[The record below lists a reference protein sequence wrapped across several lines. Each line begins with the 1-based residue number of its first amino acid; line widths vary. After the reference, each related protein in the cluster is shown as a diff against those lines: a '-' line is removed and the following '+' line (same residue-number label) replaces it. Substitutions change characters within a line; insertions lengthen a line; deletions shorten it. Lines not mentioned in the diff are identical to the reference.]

1 MSTLPDTDLHAAF
14 SSLEKEGFTPKV
26 HCVEMLDRYPIP
38 GSTKNT
44 HLRHMFALVWE
55 YGRDT
60 FDSDCIE
67 QCFGGEHRSAV
78 RAAVMEGAF
87 ELDLTH
93 EIPEGADVEAFR
105 KSLME
110 ETIVPAVI
118 EWTTRVFG
126 HPVTKTASS
135 SHRLVMNAQG
145 VYEQI

>member
-44 HLRHMFALVWE
+44 HLRH
-55 YGRDT
+55 T

-67 QCFGGEHRSAV
+67 QCFVGEHRSAV

>member
-1 MSTLPDTDLHAAF
+1 MSALPDTDLHAAF

-26 HCVEMLDRYPIP
+26 ECVELLGRYHVP

-44 HLRHMFALVWE
+44 ILRHMLSLVWE
-55 YGRDT
+55 HSRGT

-67 QCFGGEHRSAV
+67 QFFGGRHRAAV
-78 RAAVMEGAF
+78 RAALMKGDF

-105 KSLME
+105 KSLKE
-110 ETIVPAVI
+110 ETITPAVI

-126 HPVTKTASS
+126 HPVTETAPGSL
-135 SHRLVMNAQG
+135 RMVMNAQG
-145 VYEQI
+145 TYERI

>member
-14 SSLEKEGFTPKV
+14 SSLEKKGFTPKV
-26 HCVEMLDRYPIP
+26 HCVEVMERYPVP

-44 HLRHMFALVWE
+44 HLRHMFGLVWE
-55 YGRDT
+55 HSRGT

-67 QCFGGEHRSAV
+67 QFFGGEHRSAV
-78 RAAVMEGAF
+78 RAALMKGDF

-105 KSLME
+105 KSLKE
-110 ETIVPAVI
+110 ETITPAVI

-126 HPVTKTASS
+126 HPVTQTAPSS
-135 SHRLVMNAQG
+135 RRMVMYAQG
-145 VYEQI
+145 TYERI

>member
-1 MSTLPDTDLHAAF
+1 MSTQPDTDLHAAF

-26 HCVEMLDRYPIP
+26 QCVELLGRYPVP

-44 HLRHMFALVWE
+44 ILRHMLSLVWE
-55 YGRDT
+55 HSRGT

-67 QCFGGEHRSAV
+67 QFFGGRHRSAV
-78 RAAVMEGAF
+78 RAALMKGDF

-105 KSLME
+105 KSLKE
-110 ETIVPAVI
+110 ETITPAVV

-126 HPVTKTASS
+126 HPVTEAASS
-135 SHRLVMNAQG
+135 SLRMVMNAEG
-145 VYEQI
+145 TYERI

>member
-14 SSLEKEGFTPKV
+14 SSLEKKGFTPKV
-26 HCVEMLDRYPIP
+26 ECVELLGRYPVP

-44 HLRHMFALVWE
+44 ILRHIFTLVWE
-55 YGRDT
+55 HSRGM

-67 QCFGGEHRSAV
+67 QFFVGEHRSAV
-78 RAAVMEGAF
+78 RAALMNGDF

-105 KSLME
+105 KSLKE
-110 ETIVPAVI
+110 ETITPAVV

-126 HPVTKTASS
+126 HPVTQTASS
-135 SHRLVMNAQG
+135 SRRMVMNAQG
-145 VYEQI
+145 TYERI

>member
-14 SSLEKEGFTPKV
+14 SSLESHGFVPKV
-26 HCVEMLDRYPIP
+26 HCVEMLDHYPIP

-44 HLRHMFALVWE
+44 HLRHTFDLVWE

-67 QCFGGEHRSAV
+67 HFFIGEHRSAV

-93 EIPEGADVEAFR
+93 EIPEGADVKAFR

-110 ETIVPAVI
+110 ETITPAVV

>member
-14 SSLEKEGFTPKV
+14 SSLESHGFVPKV
-26 HCVEMLDRYPIP
+26 HCVEMLDHYPIP

-44 HLRHMFALVWE
+44 HLRHTFDLVWE

-67 QCFGGEHRSAV
+67 HFFVGEHRSAV

-93 EIPEGADVEAFR
+93 EIPEGADVEVFR

-110 ETIVPAVI
+110 ETIAPAVN

>member
-1 MSTLPDTDLHAAF
+1 
-14 SSLEKEGFTPKV
+14 
-26 HCVEMLDRYPIP
+26 
-38 GSTKNT
+38 
-44 HLRHMFALVWE
+44 
-55 YGRDT
+55 
-60 FDSDCIE
+60 
-67 QCFGGEHRSAV
+67 
-78 RAAVMEGAF
+78 MEGAF

-135 SHRLVMNAQG
+135 SHRLVMNTQG

>member
-1 MSTLPDTDLHAAF
+1 MNGD
-14 SSLEKEGFTPKV
+14 
-26 HCVEMLDRYPIP
+26 
-38 GSTKNT
+38 
-44 HLRHMFALVWE
+44 
-55 YGRDT
+55 
-60 FDSDCIE
+60 
-67 QCFGGEHRSAV
+67 
-78 RAAVMEGAF
+78 F

-110 ETIVPAVI
+110 ETITPAVI

>member
-14 SSLEKEGFTPKV
+14 SSLESQGFTPKV

-44 HLRHMFALVWE
+44 HLRHIFTLLWE
-55 YGRDT
+55 HSRDT

-67 QCFGGEHRSAV
+67 QCFVGEHRSAV

-105 KSLME
+105 KNLKE
-110 ETIVPAVI
+110 ETITPAVV

-126 HPVTKTASS
+126 HPVTETAPSS
-135 SHRLVMNAQG
+135 LRMVMNAQG
-145 VYEQI
+145 TYERL

>member
-14 SSLEKEGFTPKV
+14 SSLESQGFTPKV

-44 HLRHMFALVWE
+44 HLRHMLALVWE
-55 YGRDT
+55 HSRGT

-67 QCFGGEHRSAV
+67 QFFVGEHRSAV
-78 RAAVMEGAF
+78 RAALMKGDF

-93 EIPEGADVEAFR
+93 EIPEGSDVEAFR
-105 KSLME
+105 KSLKE
-110 ETIVPAVI
+110 ETIAPAVI

>member
-1 MSTLPDTDLHAAF
+1 MSTQPDTDLHAAF
-14 SSLEKEGFTPKV
+14 SSLEKKGFTPKV
-26 HCVEMLDRYPIP
+26 QCVELLGRYPVP

-44 HLRHMFALVWE
+44 HLRHIFTLLWE
-55 YGRDT
+55 HSRGM

-67 QCFGGEHRSAV
+67 QFFDGEHRSAV
-78 RAAVMEGAF
+78 RAALMNGDF

-105 KSLME
+105 KSLKE

-135 SHRLVMNAQG
+135 SRRMVMNVQG
-145 VYEQI
+145 TYERL